1 MSDVFNHLR
10 VIGFVAILA
19 LSPSSEAQAKKAPK
33 ESARAEIKNSKG
45 EALGSVTLAETR
57 DGVRISG
64 RIKNLPPGK
73 HAIHFHETGNCE
85 APDFKSAGAH
95 FNPGGK
101 QHGELNPAG
110 AHAGDLENVTVSE
123 KGDLALNNIA
133 KHVTLQS
140 GPNSL
145 LKPGGT
151 SLVFH
156 AQEDDNRTDP
166 SGNSG
171 DRIACGVVAKSL
183 HSDEQRSS
191 VE

>member
-133 KHVTLQS
+133 KHVTLIDW
-140 GPNSL
+140 GLLPPFYPN
-145 LKPGGT
+145 
-151 SLVFH
+151 
-156 AQEDDNRTDP
+156 R
-166 SGNSG
+166 
-171 DRIACGVVAKSL
+171 RACM
-183 HSDEQRSS
+183 QS
-191 VE
+191 VEQASSLQRRLSSRRVFVGLQ